1 MSQVSLFLEHIRSNS
16 GSDGCNI
23 RASTR
28 NKDKNSISCPDAKI
42 CHMSSKIV
50 AGARWSI
57 VFFHNRFAF
66 LQKLDLFDNPV
77 VQPSDRG
84 PPATGDSKIS
94 KMEATRIDFF
104 FNHRWFSRQ
113 RRYNFRFS
121 SAKLSNSYGSVLN
134 QWDCELLHHFS
145 KPLKGT
151 FQHPTSI
158 GLKRVLFM
166 SLYGFP

>member
-1 MSQVSLFLEHIRSNS
+1 MESRNDSILHNLKQRPWFFVCFSDLQHIPITRFGAFACWLAPFVRVVNRAWIPEPRGVSERGVKSRTFWNIRSNS

-104 FNHRWFSRQ
+104 FNER
-113 RRYNFRFS
+113 
-121 SAKLSNSYGSVLN
+121 
-134 QWDCELLHHFS
+134 
-145 KPLKGT
+145 
-151 FQHPTSI
+151 
-158 GLKRVLFM
+158 
-166 SLYGFP
+166 